1 MNTDISDHV
10 LFVHD
15 AGGGSWEWC
24 VWTEIFEQYNFKIHS
39 INLQPSEH
47 GLKNTTSEDYIRQL
61 IDYSNN
67 LDISSPILVGAGMG
81 GMLSLRVYQ
90 ELKPSAMILINPL
103 GSEAFGR
110 PLEEIDF
117 NSIIF
122 NNHQDSPDNNLHLQG
137 DDKEKHPGMESRQ
150 ESGPALQNLLE
161 KTPIP
166 DIDCPCLLL
175 LGEHRQ
181 VIPPETGNELAA
193 QLNAEVISFEG
204 SNHIGALLGI
214 EAKAIARQVCQNLL
228 SR

>member
-1 MNTDISDHV
+1 MNTDISNHV

-24 VWTEIFEQYNFKIHS
+24 VWNEIFEQYNFHNHA
-39 INLQPSEH
+39 INLQPSAL
-47 GLKNTTSEDYIRQL
+47 GLQNTTSEDYIQQL
-61 IDYSNN
+61 IAYSTN
-67 LDISSPILVGAGMG
+67 LGLSSPILVGAGMG
-81 GMLSLRVYQ
+81 GMLALRVYEQ
-90 ELKPSAMILINPL
+90 LKPSAMILVNPL
-103 GSEAFGR
+103 GSEALGR

-122 NNHQDSPDNNLHLQG
+122 NNHQYWTENDLNVPM
-137 DDKEKHPGMESRQ
+137 DDKEKHTGRESRQ

-175 LGEHRQ
+175 IGEHRQ

-193 QLNAEVISFEG
+193 RLNAEVISFEG

>member
-1 MNTDISDHV
+1 MSTDLSNHV

-24 VWTEIFEQYNFKIHS
+24 VWSEVFEQYDFKNHS
-39 INLQPSEH
+39 INLQPSEL
-47 GLKNTTSEDYIRQL
+47 GLKNTSSEDYIQQL
-61 IDYSNN
+61 IDYSTN
-67 LDISSPILVGAGMG
+67 LGLTNPILIGAGMG
-81 GMLSLRVYQ
+81 GMLALRVYEQ
-90 ELKPSAMILINPL
+90 LKPSAMILINPL
-103 GSEAFGR
+103 GSEALGR
-110 PLEEIDF
+110 PLEETDF

-122 NNHQDSPDNNLHLQG
+122 NYHQYSADNDLNIEG
-137 DDKEKHPGMESRQ
+137 NGKEKHPGMESRQ
-150 ESGPALQNLLE
+150 ESGPALQNLME
-161 KTPIP
+161 KTAIP

-193 QLNAEVISFEG
+193 RLDAEVISFEG